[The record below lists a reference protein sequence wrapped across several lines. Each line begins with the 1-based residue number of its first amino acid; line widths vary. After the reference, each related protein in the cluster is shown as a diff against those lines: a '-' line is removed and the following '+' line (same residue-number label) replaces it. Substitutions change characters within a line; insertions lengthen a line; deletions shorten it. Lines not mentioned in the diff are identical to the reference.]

1 MYRAAYWQ
9 PTERSFSQQVRQRDG
24 PYAITNLTNLMEP
37 DCLTPAEVEEYL
49 ARIHYTGP
57 IEPTIDALSE
67 LHRCHML
74 SVPFENLSVFGKE
87 KIVLSKDW
95 LFDKVVR
102 RHRGGFCCELNMIFS
117 LLLNYF
123 GFKHEKHAGMVFS
136 RKTGRLGPSFDH
148 MILTVEIEDCTWLS
162 DVAFGDSYITP
173 LRFSGSADPQVQ
185 QSGVYR
191 IRRDGDDYFVEDR
204 IKIIVDNS
212 GREEV
217 AKETF
222 TTDAEWTP
230 RYKFDVIPRTA
241 DDFHERLLYH
251 QTHPE
256 SLFTHDR
263 ICTIAMP
270 WGRVTLAGSKVVT
283 STYLGDN
290 KVRKETKALQGGE
303 EEIVKE
309 LEQKFGI
316 RREACFYPEGSV
328 FYGVDWSKETL

>member
-1 MYRAAYWQ
+1 MESDRLTAAE
-9 PTERSFSQQVRQRDG
+9 T
-24 PYAITNLTNLMEP
+24 
-37 DCLTPAEVEEYL
+37 EEYL

-95 LFDKVVR
+95 LFDKIVR
-102 RHRGGFCCELNMIFS
+102 RHRGGFCFELNTIFS

-123 GFKHEKHAGMVFS
+123 GFKHEKHAGMVIS
-136 RKTGRLGPSFDH
+136 RKTGRIGPPFDH
-148 MILTVEIEDCTWLS
+148 MVLTVEIGDCTWLS
-162 DVAFGDSYITP
+162 DVAFGDSYMTP
-173 LRFSGSADPQVQ
+173 LRFSSSADPQEP

-191 IRRDGDDYFVEDR
+191 IRRDGDGYFVEEKM
-204 IKIIVDNS
+204 KIIVDNS
-212 GREEV
+212 GREQV
-217 AKETF
+217 AK
-222 TTDAEWTP
+222 DADWAP

-241 DDFHERLLYH
+241 NDFHEMLIYH
-251 QTHPE
+251 QTNPE
-256 SLFTHDR
+256 ATFTHDR

-290 KVRKETKALQGGE
+290 KVRKETKELQGGE

-316 RREACFYPEGSV
+316 RREACFYPEGSL
-328 FYGVDWSKETL
+328 FYGLTWSKVTL

>member
-1 MYRAAYWQ
+1 
-9 PTERSFSQQVRQRDG
+9 
-24 PYAITNLTNLMEP
+24 MEP
-37 DCLTPAEVEEYL
+37 DNEPDRLTSAEVEEYL
-49 ARIHYTGP
+49 DRIHYTGP
-57 IEPTIDALSE
+57 IEPTIDVLSQ

-95 LFDKVVR
+95 LFAKIVK
-102 RHRGGFCCELNMIFS
+102 RHRGGFCCELNTIFS
-117 LLLNYF
+117 LLLNSL

-136 RKTGRLGPSFDH
+136 RKTGRIGPPFDH
-148 MILTVEIEDCTWLS
+148 MILTVEISDCTWLS
-162 DVAFGDSYITP
+162 DVAFGDSYMTP
-173 LRFSGSADPQVQ
+173 LRFSGSADPQEQ

-191 IRRDGDDYFVEDR
+191 IRRDGDDYFVEEK

-212 GREEV
+212 GREEM

-222 TTDAEWTP
+222 TTDAEWAP
-230 RYKFDVIPRTA
+230 RYQFDIIPRTIK
-241 DDFHERLLYH
+241 DFQERLLYH
-251 QTHPE
+251 QTNVQSP
-256 SLFTHDR
+256 FTHDR
-263 ICTIAMP
+263 ICTMAMP
-270 WGRVTLAGSKVVT
+270 WGRISLAGSKVVT

-290 KVRKETKALQGGE
+290 KVRKETKELQGGE

-309 LEQKFGI
+309 LEQNFGI

>member
-1 MYRAAYWQ
+1 M
-9 PTERSFSQQVRQRDG
+9 G
-24 PYAITNLTNLMEP
+24 P
-37 DCLTPAEVEEYL
+37 DRLTPAEVEEYL

-95 LFDKVVR
+95 LFDKIVR
-102 RHRGGFCCELNMIFS
+102 RHRGGFCLELNTIFS

-136 RKTGRLGPSFDH
+136 RKTGRIGPPFDH
-148 MILTVEIEDCTWLS
+148 MILTVEVGQCTWLS
-162 DVAFGDSYITP
+162 DVAFGDSYMTP
-173 LRFSGSADPQVQ
+173 LRFSGSADPQEQ

-191 IRRDGDDYFVEDR
+191 IRREGDDYFVEEK

-212 GREEV
+212 GREQV
-217 AKETF
+217 AKEAF
-222 TTDAEWTP
+222 TTDADWAP

-241 DDFHERLLYH
+241 NDFHEKLVYH
-251 QTHPE
+251 QTNPE
-256 SLFTHDR
+256 APFTHNR

-290 KVRKETKALQGGE
+290 KVRKETKELQGGE
-303 EEIVKE
+303 EEIVEE

-316 RREACFYPEGSV
+316 RREACFYPEGSM
-328 FYGVDWSKETL
+328 FYGLDWSKETL